1 VLDHQKPAG
10 LGTATLPD
18 SGALY
23 VPVSVG
29 ERTLAVLEITGEGA
43 AGFRDPEKMQLLE
56 TFAQQTA
63 AALER
68 ARLAAE
74 GRRAEHLA
82 ELSRLKSR
90 FVSVA
95 SHELDDPLDEL
106 ERAVGEIDRRVR
118 ASGATTDVAT
128 DRLLRDARES
138 MAKLRTLTRELL
150 DLSRFEAGA
159 VDLELEDLAP
169 MDIVRAAVAA
179 AEPVARQMGKTL
191 LADSTT
197 ELPLVRADPAQVQRA
212 LGNLVDNALRFA
224 KHRVVVSTDVLPDF
238 VQISVADDGPG
249 IPVADQE
256 RIFEPFL
263 GEGSRESVGLGL
275 AIVREIVRAHGGDVW
290 VDSGPGPGSVFSFN
304 LPLANHA

>member
-1 VLDHQKPAG
+1 
-10 LGTATLPD
+10 
-18 SGALY
+18 
-23 VPVSVG
+23 
-29 ERTLAVLEITGEGA
+29 
-43 AGFRDPEKMQLLE
+43 MQLLE

-95 SHELDDPLDEL
+95 SHELDDPLDSL
-106 ERAVGEIDRRVR
+106 ERAVCEIDRRLQ
-118 ASGATTDVAT
+118 ASGAGADAAMQG
-128 DRLLRDARES
+128 LLRDARDDVS
-138 MAKLRTLTRELL
+138 KLRTLTQGLL

-159 VDLELEDLAP
+159 VELRLEDVAP
-169 MDIVRAAVAA
+169 AEIVRVAVAST
-179 AEPVARQMGKTL
+179 EHVAHEMGKTL
-191 LADSTT
+191 LADSTFA
-197 ELPLVRADPAQVQRA
+197 LPLVRADPVQVQRA
-212 LGNLVDNALRFA
+212 LENLIDNALRYA
-224 KHRVVVSTDVLPDF
+224 KHQVVVNADALPDF

-263 GEGSRESVGLGL
+263 GEGSRESIGLGL
-275 AIVREIVRAHGGDVW
+275 AITREIVRAHGGDVW

-304 LPLANHA
+304 LPVAAMNDAAQPD